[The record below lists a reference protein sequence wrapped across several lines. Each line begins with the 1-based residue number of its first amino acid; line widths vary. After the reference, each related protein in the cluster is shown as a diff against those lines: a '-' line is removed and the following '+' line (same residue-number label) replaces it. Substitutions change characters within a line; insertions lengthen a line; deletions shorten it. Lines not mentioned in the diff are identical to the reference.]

1 MSQDANSTV
10 EVLAARASMTKCTTD
25 KLRESRESNMVC
37 TLCKHVIFP
46 STFTCFIQIIA
57 LGMTTSQS
65 LTTVTKTTH
74 PLLICEVLGFSPQLL
89 LDDIINTA
97 NNAVQDG
104 VNGMEEFLQKWADE
118 KLAKTETSL
127 GRDAIMHEVEQGLVA
142 FQTLLEHH
150 TDIAFDFF
158 EAWCLRNIFMIPP
171 DLPVVLP
178 YQEGLDLT
186 ATVEQEQEL
195 MSEIEQLRKRL
206 DEVRFVYFTFFASN
220 SF

>member
-1 MSQDANSTV
+1 M
-10 EVLAARASMTKCTTD
+10 
-25 KLRESRESNMVC
+25 
-37 TLCKHVIFP
+37 P
-46 STFTCFIQIIA
+46 ST
-57 LGMTTSQS
+57 SQAM
-65 LTTVTKTTH
+65 VTKTTH
-74 PLLICEVLGFSPQLL
+74 PLLICEALGFSPQLL

-118 KLAKTETSL
+118 RLARTQTSL

-158 EAWCLRNIFMIPP
+158 EAWCLRNIFIIPP

-178 YQEGLDLT
+178 HQEGLDLT
-186 ATVEQEQEL
+186 ATVEEEQKLVGEV
-195 MSEIEQLRKRL
+195 EQLRKRL
-206 DEVRFVYFTFFASN
+206 DEVRSISFHPYFTFYASD
-220 SF
+220 SFL